1 MKSILLVFA
10 LLVALFLPAA
20 VFAQT
25 APLWLTEAERTK
37 FETLRIAG
45 SEALFNLD
53 YESARKSFK
62 EMAAAFPNYPAG
74 PQFLADSLWVETLYQ
89 TRRLQSSLYGSDDTF
104 YSTSDDKADP
114 KVVDQFRNLT
124 RQARLLAEARL
135 KQFPRD
141 PEALYFLG
149 ATEGLKASFE
159 EAVERRHFAALKDGS
174 DAVDRHREVIKL
186 DPNYHDAEITIG
198 LYDYTVGALPLP
210 VKLIAG
216 VAGFRGSK
224 KRGLATLERVAREG
238 HWVHDEAKTLLI
250 VLYTREKRYA
260 EAAALARELGARYPR
275 NYLYRLEAADALVL
289 QAALEREANHNM
301 TTTAAETEAFA
312 TFESLL
318 RDKAV
323 RDTAARAFDLIHFK
337 YGEALMTA
345 GLFEKASKEF
355 LASAGVPGAQQGL
368 ATMAHLY
375 AARALDL
382 AGKRNDAV
390 TQYRAVLARPNVY
403 DAHDQAQA
411 GLKEAFKKKLT

>member
-1 MKSILLVFA
+1 MKALIYLSILFML
-10 LLVALFLPAA
+10 A
-20 VFAQT
+20 VPTLASAQS
-25 APLWLTEAERTK
+25 APSGWLTETERAK

-53 YESARKSFK
+53 YETARKSFK
-62 EMAAAFPNYPAG
+62 DMAVAFPNYPAG

-114 KVVDQFRNLT
+114 KVVEQFRNLT
-124 RQARLLAEARL
+124 RQARLLTEARL
-135 KQFPRD
+135 KQFPKD
-141 PEALYFLG
+141 TEALYFLG
-149 ATEGLKASFE
+149 AIEGLKASFE

-224 KRGLATLERVAREG
+224 KRGLATLERVAKQG
-238 HWVHDEAKTLLI
+238 NWVHDEAKTLLI

-260 EAAALARELGARYPR
+260 DSAALARELAAKYPP

-289 QAALEREANHNM
+289 QAALERETNRNA
-301 TTTAAETEAFA
+301 TTTAAEAEAFA
-312 TFESLL
+312 TFDSLL

-323 RDTAARAFDLIHFK
+323 RNTAARAFDLIHFK

-345 GLFEKASKEF
+345 GQYEKAAREF
-355 LASAGVPGAQQGL
+355 LASAEVPGAQQGL

-382 AGKRNDAV
+382 AGKRNDAL
-390 TQYRAVLARPNVY
+390 TQYKAVLARPNVY

-411 GLKEAFKKKLT
+411 GLKEAFKRKLT